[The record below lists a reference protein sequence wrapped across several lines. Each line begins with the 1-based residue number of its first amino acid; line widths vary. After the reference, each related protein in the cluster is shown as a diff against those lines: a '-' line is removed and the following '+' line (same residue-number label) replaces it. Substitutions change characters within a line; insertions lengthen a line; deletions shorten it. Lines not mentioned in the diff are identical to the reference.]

1 MGRILAIDYGKKRT
15 GLAVTDPLK
24 IIATGLT
31 TIASHELIPYL
42 KAYIQKEPV
51 EKIIIGMPVDLQGRE
66 TDATPLVR
74 EMIRILHK
82 HFPTIPIEA
91 VDERLTSQLASRSLV
106 ESGVKRQARR
116 NKALIDEVSAT
127 ILLQG
132 YLQSVS

>member
-15 GLAVTDPLK
+15 GLAVTDPMK

-31 TIASHELIPYL
+31 TIASHALIPYL
-42 KAYIQKEPV
+42 KAYIQKEQV
-51 EKIIIGMPVDLQGRE
+51 EKIIIGMPLDLQGRE

-82 HFPTIPIEA
+82 HFPAIPIEA
-91 VDERLTSQLASRSLV
+91 VDERLTSRLASRSLV
-106 ESGVKRQARR
+106 ESGIKKQARR